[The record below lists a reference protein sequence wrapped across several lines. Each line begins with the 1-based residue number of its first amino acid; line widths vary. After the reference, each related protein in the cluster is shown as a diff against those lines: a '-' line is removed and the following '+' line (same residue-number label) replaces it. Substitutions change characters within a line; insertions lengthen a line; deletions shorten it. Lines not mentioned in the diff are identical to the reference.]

1 MSDLVHAM
9 AASASGMS
17 AQATRLRLASENLAN
32 VDTPGYRR
40 KLVPFEA
47 VHGADGTAVR
57 TGPVTLYRG
66 ELPKLHDPSH
76 PLADADGYYEASSV
90 EPIVE
95 IADAREASRSY
106 EANLR
111 LLDQSRS
118 MTRALLDVLRR

>member
-1 MSDLVHAM
+1 MTDLVHAM

-47 VHGADGTAVR
+47 ILGEAGAAVR
-57 TGPVTLYRG
+57 TGPVRLFEG
-66 ELPKLHDPSH
+66 ELPKVHDPLH
-76 PLADADGYYEASSV
+76 PMADADGYYEGSSV

-111 LLDQSRS
+111 LLDQSRG